1 MTSVLA
7 GSRQSPLPSST
18 TPRPEHSFADSVS
31 RLLDRIDWRRADTAD
46 EREAISRLRYAA
58 YLREGAISP
67 NASATFAD
75 QDDYSEN
82 AYLFGLYID
91 GVLAS
96 SIRMHVA
103 SREHPDFP
111 SLHAFPDVLQSY
123 LDAGNVIVDTTRFV
137 TDETLSRRYRA
148 LPYVTVRVSWMT
160 STHFKADYTLAAV
173 RAEHQA
179 FYRRTFGHY
188 LVCEPRPYPQLEK
201 PISLMAVHYPSAAE
215 DVFRRY
221 PFFRSTFFE
230 RRMMFERQAAPG
242 IQPNHDTADGNEPS
256 SGQGNISPFR
266 ERGSRCL
273 TG

>member
-1 MTSVLA
+1 MSARRSRACATQRTCGRARFRQMQARHLPIRTTIRKTPIYSVCI
-7 GSRQSPLPSST
+7 ST
-18 TPRPEHSFADSVS
+18 AC
-31 RLLDRIDWRRADTAD
+31 WRV
-46 EREAISRLRYAA
+46 RYACTW
-58 YLREGAISP
+58 LLENTPIFLHFMHFL
-67 NASATFAD
+67 TFCRVT
-75 QDDYSEN
+75 STPEMS
-82 AYLFGLYID
+82 L
-91 GVLAS
+91 
-96 SIRMHVA
+96 SIPPA
-103 SREHPDFP
+103 L
-111 SLHAFPDVLQSY
+111 SL
-123 LDAGNVIVDTTRFV
+123 TRL
-137 TDETLSRRYRA
+137 LSRRYRA